1 MAKSTNN
8 SKRTR
13 ISVEQ
18 HDAEIDTLL
27 NDELSS
33 LMGMENWRL
42 SNDIESKAY
51 EIAFPD
57 PEKRLEFMQNLKI
70 FIDAKISAIGA
81 INRKLPR
88 DRKDPLFRQSQSFR
102 KDKLDKVSGWTK
114 MHLDRVIKDID
125 NTELEFGLNE

>member
-1 MAKSTNN
+1 MSKST

-13 ISVEQ
+13 TSTEE
-18 HDAEIDTLL
+18 HDTEIDNLL
-27 NDELSS
+27 NEELSS
-33 LMGMENWRL
+33 LMGMENWKL
-42 SNDIESKAY
+42 SNNIESKAY
-51 EIAFPD
+51 EIAFPE

-70 FIDAKISAIGA
+70 FIEAKVSAIGD

-88 DRKDPLFRQSQSFR
+88 DRKDPLFKQSQLFR

-114 MHLDRVIKDID
+114 MHLDRVTKDID